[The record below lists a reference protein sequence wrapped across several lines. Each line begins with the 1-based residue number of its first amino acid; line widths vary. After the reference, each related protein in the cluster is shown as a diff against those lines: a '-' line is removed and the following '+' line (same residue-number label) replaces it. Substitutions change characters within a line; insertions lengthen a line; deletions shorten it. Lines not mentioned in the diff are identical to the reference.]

1 MDGPRLDDVDVAL
14 LTLLQADARQPAIDL
29 ADRVGVSD
37 NTVHNRIQRLLD
49 DGVITGFTAT
59 LDPEEMGFD
68 LQFMFVC
75 TVRISQRGEVARE
88 VRSIPAVTE
97 VTELMTGQRN
107 LLVKAVARTDED
119 ITAIAERVDEFDLE
133 ITDEVLVRAE
143 HANAIDYAA
152 IREALDDER
161 E

>member
-1 MDGPRLDDVDVAL
+1 MAGLQLDDVDVAL
-14 LTLLQADARQPAIDL
+14 LTLLQEDARQPAIEL

-37 NTVHNRIQRLLD
+37 NTIHNRIQRLVD
-49 DGVITGFTAT
+49 HGVITDFTAT
-59 LDPEEMGFD
+59 LDPDEMGLQ

-75 TVRISQRGEVARE
+75 TVRISRRGEVAQQ
-88 VRSIPAVTE
+88 VRSLPAVTE

-133 ITDEVLVRAE
+133 ITDEVLIRAE
-143 HANAIDYAA
+143 HANPLDYAA
-152 IREALDDER
+152 VLESLDGER